1 MTFDACVVALVM
13 IGWVKRVVEKNLGKE
28 FVGSGIVYIVKG
40 ANRGR
45 VQRANAK
52 VKSRD
57 CPEQ

>member
-1 MTFDACVVALVM
+1 M
-13 IGWVKRVVEKNLGKE
+13 IGWAKRVVETSLGKDFVE
-28 FVGSGIVYIVKG
+28 FGIVYIVKG

>member
-1 MTFDACVVALVM
+1 MT
-13 IGWVKRVVEKNLGKE
+13 GWVKRVVEKNLGKE
-28 FVGSGIVYIVKG
+28 FVESGIVYIVKG
-40 ANRGR
+40 ANIGR